1 MDVKTFQNE
10 IFNFASAWDKKRKVT
25 PSEQATF
32 VHLVEEVGELAREY
46 VNQESR
52 KNKFNDEELNNAIG
66 DALIQLIKLAH
77 LRNLDIENLILKIIE
92 DEQQVL
98 RSNDD

>member
-1 MDVKTFQNE
+1 MDVKNFQNE
-10 IFNFASAWDKKRKVT
+10 VFNFVSAWNKKRDVT

-32 VHLVEEVGELAREY
+32 IHLVEEVGELAREY

-52 KNKFNDEELNNAIG
+52 KNKFSGEELNNAIG

-77 LRNLDIENLILKIIE
+77 LRNLDIETLILKIIE
-92 DEQQVL
+92 DEQRLL
-98 RSNDD
+98 RSGDN